1 MSITMRLLL
10 VLSCS
15 LFLVACGGGGGAPL
29 RVGVGGDVTRQH
41 RAPDPDPV
49 ADATP
54 RAWLWEISGGGSLA
68 PSYVLGTMHL
78 GVTRRRA
85 LPPPLDEFLQQ
96 SRVVVMEIDP
106 RELDRMFAGEGAA
119 APTSSAAPRRVSR
132 REWLDRA
139 LPPATWQLLVDELGA
154 RVAPDVLRR
163 MPPGLLSLY
172 LSQVRMAEV
181 EALEEGRT
189 PVRGAAS
196 TARLDQSIF
205 EWAVAMGRPVIPL
218 ETPEQALDALERVS
232 HGSALDGLREVLER
246 ADDARAEQARLR
258 EAYLS
263 LDDARTRA
271 LLDEE
276 MDAETREILLLARN
290 RAWMENLIPQIE
302 EGRAFVA
309 VGLAHLLGEQ
319 SVLSM
324 LEARG
329 FQVRRVGGRERPPQR
344 EHARR

>member
-1 MSITMRLLL
+1 MTTRLLL
-10 VLSCS
+10 VLSWV
-15 LFLVACGGGGGAPL
+15 LFVVACGGEQL
-29 RVGVGGDVTRQH
+29 RLGVGGDVTRQH
-41 RAPDPDPV
+41 RAPEPDPV
-49 ADATP
+49 ADAAP
-54 RAWLWEISGGGSLA
+54 RAWLWEVSGGGSLA

-85 LPPPLDEFLQQ
+85 LPPPLDEFLHR

-106 RELDRMFAGEGAA
+106 RELDGMFAGTT
-119 APTSSAAPRRVSR
+119 TSSAAPRRVSR
-132 REWLDRA
+132 RDWLDRA

-154 RVAPDVLRR
+154 RVPSDVLRR
-163 MPPGLLSLY
+163 MPPGLLVLY

-181 EALEEGRT
+181 EAREEGRT

-218 ETPEQALDALERVS
+218 ETPQQALDALERVS
-232 HGSALDGLREVLER
+232 QGSALDGLREVLEQ
-246 ADDARAEQARLR
+246 AEEARAGQARLR

-263 LDDARTRA
+263 LDDAQTRA
-271 LLDEE
+271 LLDSE

-290 RAWMENLIPQIE
+290 RAWMENLVPQIE

-309 VGLAHLLGEQ
+309 VGLGHLLGDD
-319 SVLSM
+319 SVLTM
-324 LEARG
+324 LQARG
-329 FQVRRVGGRERPPQR
+329 FQVRRLGGQERPP
-344 EHARR
+344 ERR